1 MSGIRRALV
10 TLLMYLLAAAAF
22 LAVYLHLGDRLPE
35 HIAAHFT
42 GSGADDY
49 SSRGSFLAT
58 SLGVLGGLG
67 ALCCGLSALR
77 GTPAQQRALTVL
89 GCAVAGI
96 LGYGLTAVLLVNADA
111 ADVTAVRLPWW
122 QLLTAVGV
130 GAVTGAA
137 GWLLSGRARPETD
150 RRGPAGPV
158 EQLTLSDGES
168 AAWTQAVGS
177 RVLPLVGLGTLVL
190 AVVLGLTDGPL
201 PAVVL
206 LVVGVPLTAL
216 TKARVTVDR
225 RGVTIASSAV
235 PRPRL
240 TIPLERVVDASRR
253 EVNAV
258 QDFGGWGYRAASG
271 ASGVI
276 LRSGEAL
283 SVRLTSGS
291 EFVVTVDDAA
301 TAAALLNTLAA
312 RERTARGR

>member
-22 LAVYLHLGDRLPE
+22 LAVYLHLGDRLPD
-35 HIAAHFT
+35 HLATHFDGT
-42 GSGADDY
+42 GADDY
-49 SSRGSFLAT
+49 SSRGSFLAA

-67 ALCCGLSALR
+67 ALLGGVSALR
-77 GTPAQQRALTVL
+77 GTPAQQRGLTVL
-89 GCAVAGI
+89 GCTVAGI
-96 LGYGLTAVLLVNADA
+96 VGYGLTSVLLVNADA
-111 ADVTAVRLPWW
+111 TDPADVRLPVWR
-122 QLLTAVGV
+122 LLTALGA

-137 GWLLSGRARPETD
+137 GWLLSGKGATPD
-150 RRGPAGPV
+150 SGRRTPAGPV
-158 EQLTLSDGES
+158 EQLPLSDGES
-168 AAWTQAVGS
+168 AAWTHAVGS
-177 RVLPLVGLGTLVL
+177 RVLPLAGAGTLVL
-190 AVVLGLTDGPL
+190 AVVLGLAVGPL

-240 TIPLERVVDASRR
+240 TIPLGRVVDASRR
-253 EVNAV
+253 DVDAAR
-258 QDFGGWGYRAASG
+258 DFGGWGYRTAPG
-271 ASGVI
+271 ASGLI

-283 SVRLTSGS
+283 SVRLTTGS

-312 RERTARGR
+312 RERTAKG